1 MGLSLITEQ
10 LSRNARVLMALV
22 VPGHLIF
29 IYTISLIKSH
39 DAALSPVFVCLYLI
53 AVFVQ
58 VSLLPFLVLFY
69 IGVILF
75 YSKEALFLGQSEIF
89 IYFTSPSFAK
99 KLMVFYVA
107 NKPNS
112 LL

>member
-1 MGLSLITEQ
+1 LCIGLSLITEQ

-29 IYTISLIKSH
+29 IYTISFIKSH

-58 VSLLPFLVLFY
+58 VRLLSFLYHFMGVLSLY
-69 IGVILF
+69 N
-75 YSKEALFLGQSEIF
+75 EMALFLGQSAIF
-89 IYFTSPSFAK
+89 IYFTSQTRLSYK
-99 KLMVFYVA
+99 I
-107 NKPNS
+107 
-112 LL
+112 